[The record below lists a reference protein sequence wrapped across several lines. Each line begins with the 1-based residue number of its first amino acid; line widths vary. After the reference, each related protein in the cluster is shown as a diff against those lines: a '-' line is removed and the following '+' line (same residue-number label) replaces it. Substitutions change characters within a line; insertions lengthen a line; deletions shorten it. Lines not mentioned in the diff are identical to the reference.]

1 MHSAD
6 RLRQAV
12 QGYAPEMLGNHR
24 RAAHRSGPRLVP
36 VWRREDRAEAE
47 PPPLTD
53 VQVDAILTRRRGRR
67 VG

>member
-47 PPPLTD
+47 
-53 VQVDAILTRRRGRR
+53 RRR
-67 VG
+67 